1 MTEKKKDPKTIQLIL
16 ELLIRYGADIINLFK
31 KKKK

>member
-1 MTEKKKDPKTIQLIL
+1 MAAKKNPKTIQLII

-31 KKKK
+31 KKKKQ